1 MIYLNWNIEKIESVL
16 LNQDTIEKIAKMRAS
31 QLDLGESSIAGQVS
45 VRIFQP
51 DYEVTMSYSQSG
63 NYDNYKETEALHLFF
78 GRENIMDRFDDL
90 TGHDEDGVYY
100 DEFNQEKLTWD
111 DLVDLALTNGAPSL
125 FEETEN
131 EIKEFIEELRENAV
145 RCPVCETTHVKKDGV
160 KHMMDGVHQQYAC
173 LDTNTDKHP
182 IGKPIY
188 FRSEWTF

>member
-63 NYDNYKETEALHLFF
+63 NYDNYKETEALHLSF
-78 GRENIMDRFDDL
+78 GREHIMDRFDDL
-90 TGHDEDGVYY
+90 TGPDEDGVYY

-131 EIKEFIEELRENAV
+131 EIKEFIEEIKENTV
-145 RCPVCETTHVKKDGV
+145 RCPVCNTTNVKKSGL
-160 KHMMDGVHQQYAC
+160 KHMMDGVHQEYEC
-173 LDTNTDKHP
+173 LNINKDEHP
-182 IGKPIY
+182 IGKPRH